1 MQLTRP
7 RTLPGLMMDAP
18 LLIGTLIDHAAR
30 WHGDVEVVTQQ
41 VGAPSHRYTYRDVRK
56 RSAQLAHALR
66 DRLGIEPG
74 DRVATFAWNTYRH
87 LEAYFGV
94 SGIGAVLHTI
104 NPRLFA
110 HQIEY
115 IVNHASDRYIF
126 VDPHLVP
133 LLEPLAHTFPNVEG
147 YVIMTDESHMPETK
161 LKNVICYETL
171 IAGMPED
178 IEWPQIDERSASS
191 LCYTS
196 GTTGNPKG
204 VMYSHRSTVIH
215 AISGA
220 ADLSVGENAL
230 ATVLA
235 IVPLFH
241 ANAWGLPYLTPM
253 IGSKL
258 VFPDPHLD
266 PARLYDIM
274 ESEGV
279 TTSAGV
285 PTIWFHLV
293 AYMKKNNLRF
303 STMKAIAI
311 GGSAAP
317 PALIEAFE
325 RDLDVAVIHAWGMT
339 ETSPSCTTGIPKAAH
354 ATTVEDRIAR
364 KTTQGRV
371 KYGVEVQLRDDDG
384 KVLPFDGVAQGDLF
398 VRGPWIASGYFE
410 DDEATAAAVTDDGW
424 FRTGDIASIDSD
436 GYVTIRDRS
445 KDVIK
450 SGGEWISSIDL
461 ENVAVAHPG
470 VAEAAA
476 IGVPHPT
483 WAERPVLVIVPKE
496 GNAPTK
502 AEMLEFLTGKV
513 AKWWLPDDVLFV
525 KDLPHTA
532 TGKVSKKTLRERHA
546 AGELV

>member
-1 MQLTRP
+1 
-7 RTLPGLMMDAP
+7 
-18 LLIGTLIDHAAR
+18 
-30 WHGDVEVVTQQ
+30 
-41 VGAPSHRYTYRDVRK
+41 
-56 RSAQLAHALR
+56 
-66 DRLGIEPG
+66 
-74 DRVATFAWNTYRH
+74 
-87 LEAYFGV
+87 
-94 SGIGAVLHTI
+94 
-104 NPRLFA
+104 
-110 HQIEY
+110 
-115 IVNHASDRYIF
+115 
-126 VDPHLVP
+126 
-133 LLEPLAHTFPNVEG
+133 
-147 YVIMTDESHMPETK
+147 
-161 LKNVICYETL
+161 
-171 IAGMPED
+171 
-178 IEWPQIDERSASS
+178 
-191 LCYTS
+191 
-196 GTTGNPKG
+196 
-204 VMYSHRSTVIH
+204 
-215 AISGA
+215 
-220 ADLSVGENAL
+220 
-230 ATVLA
+230 
-235 IVPLFH
+235 
-241 ANAWGLPYLTPM
+241 
-253 IGSKL
+253 
-258 VFPDPHLD
+258 
-266 PARLYDIM
+266 
-274 ESEGV
+274 
-279 TTSAGV
+279 
-285 PTIWFHLV
+285 
-293 AYMKKNNLRF
+293 
-303 STMKAIAI
+303 
-311 GGSAAP
+311 
-317 PALIEAFE
+317 
-325 RDLDVAVIHAWGMT
+325 MT

-483 WAERPVLVIVPKE
+483 WAERPVLVIVPKD